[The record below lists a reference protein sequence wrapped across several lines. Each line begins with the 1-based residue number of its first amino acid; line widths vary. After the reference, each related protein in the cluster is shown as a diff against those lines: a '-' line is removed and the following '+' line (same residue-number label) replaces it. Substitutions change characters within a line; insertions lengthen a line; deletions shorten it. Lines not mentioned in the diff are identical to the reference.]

1 MPSCP
6 KTLRD
11 LQSKQRLSE
20 GAFSIIFVEIT
31 GHKLRTVGR
40 RAKLKNKVWHSS
52 HYRHIA
58 LLKRIHKQVEIRYHV
73 IYKTTRIHSERIP
86 IVSPEILHTE
96 RDDLAPL
103 STNFFF
109 IINDFTLLWTTTVLT
124 DRTLRLSKSTG

>member
-58 LLKRIHKQVEIRYHV
+58 LLKRTHKQVEIRYHV

-86 IVSPEILHTE
+86 IVSPELLHTE

-103 STNFFF
+103 STNFFLSLM
-109 IINDFTLLWTTTVLT
+109 I
-124 DRTLRLSKSTG
+124 LRCYGPQRF